1 MAIVT
6 TKIATVIGTI
16 LIVAGLSLPFVNSV
30 SVTNHNLFSSDSN
43 YNVIQTACSIGSI
56 IITTDGTNG
65 PDIMLGC
72 NTPDTMYGEAD
83 NDVLQGRFDD
93 DTLYGDGG
101 DDNLQGGDGGDELY
115 AGRGDDVIFG
125 GFDDDFLV
133 AGEGNDELS

>member
-16 LIVAGLSLPFVNSV
+16 LIIAGLSLPFVNSV

-83 NDVLQGRFDD
+83 NDVLQGCFDD
-93 DTLYGDGG
+93 DALYRDSG
-101 DDNLQGGDGGDELY
+101 DDIYKVVKEEMNYMLEEEMMLFSQDL
-115 AGRGDDVIFG
+115 RMTF
-125 GFDDDFLV
+125 
-133 AGEGNDELS
+133 S